1 MKRWNIYQILL
12 YSHDNRRHE
21 ITFEVEQ
28 VNIITGDSQTGKSAL
43 PEIIDYVLGSSE
55 CHIPTY
61 VRRSVSWVGLIWMKN
76 DTEFAMF
83 RKVPRAP
90 AKSSSD
96 MHFIN
101 GKSINVPKRADE
113 IPSSTN
119 LDGALKKF
127 ERLIGIG
134 DVQSEV
140 FGSQRDRHTISIR
153 SAMPY
158 LLQDDNII
166 TNKNTLI
173 RGLDDYQRRQTIID
187 ALPYYF
193 GITDEA
199 TIEKEIELK
208 NLKRQLKRLEKNSSE
223 DEQISAST
231 KAHTLLHQA
240 AQLGLCETL
249 PFGATDTVVNSML
262 LKVSQWN
269 PYSESSLVEER
280 LTDLYQQL
288 SAQQSEV
295 ISIKR
300 RMNYAK
306 KSIQFAQDFRSTAT
320 TQQRRLSV
328 INIFKKPVNPVSCP
342 LCQQNLKDENEPI
355 KQINETVKK
364 VQFDL
369 DNVEKERPRLDNY
382 ITYLTELLA
391 SAEEKISSINVQIAA
406 LIKDNET
413 LEAGLDLK
421 DRRNRL
427 VGIVNFYLDAI
438 GKVASKSASSIP
450 SELSELRERINKLN
464 LEIDV
469 ESRKEALENVERRIA
484 AIAKEI
490 ISALPFEDRYK
501 DNPLYLNLR
510 DLKVGVSLPTRI
522 EYMRDVGSDENY
534 LSLHISMMFAMH
546 RHFAEL
552 NRPVPGVLLFDQIS
566 RPYFPSEDVT
576 EMVEIVEEK
585 DNDTK
590 ALLQYF
596 NLLFNEVRR
605 GESLQIIVIEHAYF
619 KNHPE
624 YQKAVKKRWKKG
636 INGLIPIGWP
646 EKD

>member
-1 MKRWNIYQILL
+1 MKRWNIRQIIL
-12 YSHDNRRHE
+12 YSHDNLRHE

-43 PEIIDYVLGSSE
+43 PEIIDYVLGASE

-61 VRRSVSWVGLIWMKN
+61 VRRSVSWVGLVWKKKE
-76 DTEFAMF
+76 TEFAMF
-83 RKVPRAP
+83 RRVPRAP
-90 AKSSSD
+90 YKSSSD
-96 MHFIN
+96 MHFIS
-101 GKSINVPKRADE
+101 GKNINVPKQADD
-113 IPSSTN
+113 IPCSTN

-140 FGSQRDRHTISIR
+140 FGAQRDRHTISIR
-153 SAMPY
+153 SAIPY

-173 RGLDDYQRRQTIID
+173 RGIDDYQRRQTIID

-193 GITDEA
+193 GVTDEA

-208 NLKRQLKRLEKNSSE
+208 NLKKQLKRLEKNSSE
-223 DEQISAST
+223 DEQISSST
-231 KAHTLLHQA
+231 KAYSLLHQA
-240 AQLGLCETL
+240 AQLGLCEAP
-249 PFGATDTVVNSML
+249 PFGATDFVVNSML
-262 LKVSQWN
+262 LKISQWN
-269 PYSESSLVEER
+269 PYSDSSLLEER
-280 LTDLYQQL
+280 LTDLYEQL
-288 SAQQSEV
+288 SAQQNEV

-300 RMNYAK
+300 RINYAK
-306 KSIQFAQDFRSTAT
+306 KSIQLAQDFKSTAT
-320 TQQRRLSV
+320 NQQRRLSV
-328 INIFKKPVNPVSCP
+328 INIFKNPVNPVSCP
-342 LCQQNLKDENEPI
+342 LCQQSLKEEIEPI
-355 KQINETVKK
+355 KQINESVKK
-364 VQFDL
+364 VQLDL
-369 DNVEKERPRLDNY
+369 DNVEKERPRLDKY
-382 ITYLTELLA
+382 IAYLTELLA
-391 SAEEKISSINVQIAA
+391 SAEEKISLINEQISA
-406 LIKDNET
+406 LIKENET

-427 VGIVNFYLDAI
+427 VGAVNLYLDAVE
-438 GKVASKSASSIP
+438 KVASNSSSSLP
-450 SELSELRERINKLN
+450 SELSTLRERINNLS
-464 LEIDV
+464 LEIDI

-490 ISALPFEDRYK
+490 ISVLPFEDRYR

-534 LSLHISMMFAMH
+534 LSLHISMMLAMH

-566 RPYFPSEDVT
+566 RPYFPSDDVT
-576 EMVEIVEEK
+576 EMVEIGEDR

-596 NLLFNEVRR
+596 DLLFNEVKR

-619 KNHPE
+619 NNHPE

-636 INGLIPIGWP
+636 IDGLIPIGWP